1 MRVPWTL
8 RGLACLLG
16 TTSALAFSAT
26 GAEADSGDCTKVAAP
41 AGSDSAAGTV
51 AAPFRTVQKL
61 AASLSAGQ
69 TGCLRRGSYS
79 ENVEVRSGGSSSAP
93 LRITGYPGEKAA
105 VLGEFEVHKTAPFV
119 VVDHVYLNGR
129 TADRVSPIVNAHDVT
144 FRNDD
149 ITNDHTGICFL
160 LGDSNGGWGRADRA
174 VIAHNRIHDCGRLP
188 ATGLDHGIYVEATT
202 GSVI

>member
-1 MRVPWTL
+1 MRVPWS
-8 RGLACLLG
+8 RAGRACRPG
-16 TTSALAFSAT
+16 TTGPLAFSAT

-51 AAPFRTVQKL
+51 AAPFRTGQKL
-61 AASLSAGQ
+61 ADSPSAGQ

-129 TADRVSPIVNAHDVT
+129 TAGRVSPIVNPHALS
-144 FRNDD
+144 FRN
-149 ITNDHTGICFL
+149 
-160 LGDSNGGWGRADRA
+160 GGGT
-174 VIAHNRIHDCGRLP
+174 I
-188 ATGLDHGIYVEATT
+188 
-202 GSVI
+202 